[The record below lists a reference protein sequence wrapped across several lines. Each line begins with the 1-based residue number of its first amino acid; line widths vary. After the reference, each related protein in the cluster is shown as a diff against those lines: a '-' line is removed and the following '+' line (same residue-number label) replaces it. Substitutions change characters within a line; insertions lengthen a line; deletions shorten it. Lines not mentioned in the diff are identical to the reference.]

1 MTGYVSSL
9 ALTNPGAGYTA
20 TPTVTIAAGTG
31 TLATATAN
39 MTTFNPVLSVTP
51 PSAANYTVKRLGTR
65 ITGVGS
71 GALTDSTNISSSG
84 RLNSISVTAGGTG
97 YVVAPT
103 VTITGGGGSGAI
115 AHAVLTGPS
124 VTSIV
129 VDVKGSGYTSNPT
142 VTLSAPPAGTT
153 ATGAALRE
161 FQITGVNVL
170 SSGNGYVAAS
180 TAVQFETA
188 PASGVYVAAP
198 AGVTAVLSQ
207 SIASLSIGVNGDGY
221 TSAPAVTITPSD
233 ATTPSTAA
241 TATSAI
247 LYKVKDITVT
257 AQGSGY
263 EGTDIVVT
271 FAAPPSGTTATAG
284 VISRINGTLHRIIL
298 ANPGSGYT
306 AAPNVYLTVTA
317 PGLIPVHQAEMTATV
332 SGGQV
337 TGITIADP
345 GQGYDYA
352 SDATGKYTA
361 TISTYSSAAAATAN
375 PNPKSGQI
383 DFIQISNPGAGYVVV
398 PTVEIVNTAST
409 ADANH
414 FGTGAVATAVV
425 TDGRVSAITITNAGS
440 GYYIAPTVK
449 ITVASAVMTA
459 VAQCTVNA
467 DGRITGVTFPGFY
480 PYTKGFGYNAVPTVT
495 FTPSVPG
502 KGTGATGVAILK
514 NGTVDDIIMTN
525 QGSGYLGKNNP
536 GTTQNLTIKPDNGVP
551 IVLFA
556 GKTYVRDLY
565 LGTGYRMTEQ

>member
-1 MTGYVSSL
+1 
-9 ALTNPGAGYTA
+9 
-20 TPTVTIAAGTG
+20 
-31 TLATATAN
+31 
-39 MTTFNPVLSVTP
+39 
-51 PSAANYTVKRLGTR
+51 
-65 ITGVGS
+65 
-71 GALTDSTNISSSG
+71 
-84 RLNSISVTAGGTG
+84 
-97 YVVAPT
+97 
-103 VTITGGGGSGAI
+103 VTITGGGGSGAV

-129 VDVKGSGYTSNPT
+129 VDVRGSGYTSNPT

-180 TAVQFETA
+180 TAVWFETFA
-188 PASGVYVAAP
+188 GSGVYTVQY
-198 AGVTAVLSQ
+198 AGVSAVLSQ

-221 TSAPAVTITPSD
+221 TSAPVVTITPSD
-233 ATTPSTAA
+233 ATTPTTAA

-263 EGTDIVVT
+263 EGTDVVVT

-284 VISRINGTLHRIIL
+284 LISRINGLLRRVIL
-298 ANPGSGYT
+298 TNPGSGYT
-306 AAPNVYLTVTA
+306 AAPNVYLTVLA
-317 PGLIPVHQAEMTATV
+317 PGLIPVRQAEMTATV

-337 TGITIADP
+337 TGITVADP
-345 GQGYDYA
+345 GQGYDFA
-352 SDATGKYTA
+352 SDAAVRYTA
-361 TISTYSSAAAATAN
+361 TISTYSSSAAATAN

-383 DFIQISNPGAGYVVV
+383 DFIQISNPGAGYAIV
-398 PTVEIVNTAST
+398 PTVEIVNTVTPPAVPGST
-409 ADANH
+409 SDANH

-425 TDGRVSAITITNAGS
+425 TDGRVSAITVTNAGS
-440 GYYIAPTVK
+440 GYYIAPTIK

-467 DGRITGVTFPGFY
+467 DGRITGVTFPAFY

-536 GTTQNLTIKPDNGVP
+536 GTTMNLSIKPDNGVP